1 MKKWFFSNNGEVT
14 APLNLDEAK
23 EYLAS
28 NPNVYG
34 WHPSFTQWKPV
45 NCISEFTDVL
55 PATVQAPLIPRE
67 ISDKFSAKKQRL
79 TTKLA
84 SIDDSINHSQS
95 SLVKFEKQIENYKT
109 LTQNLNDNVKDA
121 IDNIE
126 KKHRSLNR
134 KLSQVK
140 DAVHIAEKEMT
151 VVVEDFDRR
160 MSSNDI
166 FMPSCK
172 PSALATQESTTESD
186 EAQISKA
193 KRAQEK
199 LATPHKRVEI
209 EKVPAEKPVESEKIV
224 AKQDKKVT
232 PPDVDIQYGNRMTVD
247 VDLGNRMAAES
258 INSMKNMMKSV
269 FRGDTKV
276 EKAKKPEK
284 VEVKPVE
291 VKKSN
296 DQPLSMAERLKMAQN
311 NH

>member
-14 APLNLDEAK
+14 APLDLDEAK
-23 EYLAS
+23 EYLAN
-28 NPNVYG
+28 NPSVYG

-45 NCISEFTDVL
+45 NCISEFTDIL
-55 PATVQAPLIPRE
+55 PATVQAPLIPKE

-79 TTKLA
+79 ATKLA

-151 VVVEDFDRR
+151 VVVDDFDRR

-172 PSALATQESTTESD
+172 PSVLTTQESTNESD

-193 KRAQEK
+193 KLAQEK
-199 LATPHKRVEI
+199 LATPHKRIEI
-209 EKVPAEKPVESEKIV
+209 EKPNEVKPVESEKPV

-247 VDLGNRMAAES
+247 VDLGNRMATES

-269 FRGDTKV
+269 FRGDKKV
-276 EKAKKPEK
+276 EEPKKPEK
-284 VEVKPVE
+284 VEVKKVE
-291 VKKSN
+291 VSKGN